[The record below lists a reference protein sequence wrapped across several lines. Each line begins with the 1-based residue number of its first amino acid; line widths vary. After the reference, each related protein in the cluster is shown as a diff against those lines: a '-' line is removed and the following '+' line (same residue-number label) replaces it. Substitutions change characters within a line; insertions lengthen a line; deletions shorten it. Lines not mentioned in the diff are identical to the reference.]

1 VGGGRGS
8 RGRRRWWEEKRR
20 ETREQHGT
28 RASAREGSTRKAL
41 KLALHSLPHSTFHA
55 DTIEASK
62 QASERID
69 LEVILL

>member
-1 VGGGRGS
+1 MGGGAA
-8 RGRRRWWEEKRR
+8 GRRRWRWDEKRR